1 MNAAPLT
8 REERLGKLV
17 LELLTGGTTRPEL
30 DRADW
35 RLLTNLAGSHAVL
48 ARLATRLGTLGV
60 RAPRDF
66 VSAAGAERARA
77 AAMLDL
83 LRHLQATCARHAIAW
98 MVPKALQRYPD
109 VGDDVDI
116 LVCSRR
122 ASIDGLVLEGLP
134 ATATPPTIAMRVAG
148 STEYTVAP
156 GGAQW
161 PRLVLDIHHGRVGS
175 AGQHTGFA
183 DALARNGRAVTVAGT
198 VFRVPSPEDQLVLQG
213 LEKVSGRRRFH
224 LCDVL
229 QTIQVVQEP
238 RLDWDYVLATVRA
251 HGGWEGMSCY
261 LRYVD
266 GVHTRLLGRE
276 LVPAEPRRALAL
288 EGWGWGHPQLGAAG
302 FQFPALRVTG
312 RVFRRQLGRAV
323 GAGNWDAA
331 LRLSLWPLGM
341 IAARLGRVVH
351 A

>member
-1 MNAAPLT
+1 MNAARFT

-17 LELLTGGTTRPEL
+17 LELLTGGDTRPAL

-35 RLLTNLAGSHAVL
+35 RLLTSLAAGHAVL

-83 LRHLQATCARHAIAW
+83 LRHVQAAAARHGVTW

-116 LVCSRR
+116 LVFSRHAGVDR
-122 ASIDGLVLEGLP
+122 LLLEDLH
-134 ATATPPTIAMRVAG
+134 AIARRPTLAMRVAG
-148 STEYTVAP
+148 STEYAVAP
-156 GGAQW
+156 AEAAG
-161 PRLVLDIHHGRVGS
+161 PRLMLDVHHGRVGS
-175 AGQHTGFA
+175 AGQHVGFA
-183 DALARNGRAVTVAGT
+183 DVLARSARAVTLAGT
-198 VFRVPSPEDQLVLQG
+198 EFRVPSIEDQLVLQG
-213 LEKVSGRRRFH
+213 LEKVSGRRCFH

-229 QTIQVVQEP
+229 QTIQIVHEP
-238 RLDWDYVLATVRA
+238 RLDWDYVLATVRT
-251 HGGWEGMSCY
+251 HGGWEGLSCY

-266 GVHTRLLGRE
+266 GVHTRLLGQP
-276 LVPAEPRRALAL
+276 LLPAEPRRALAL
-288 EGWGWGHPQLGAAG
+288 EGWGRPELGAGG
-302 FQFPALRVTG
+302 FRFPALRVTG